1 MTSSKAW
8 LEVALNGPFTRRLQ
22 PRIPVTVEEIV
33 ADGIAC
39 AEAGA
44 AIVHVHS
51 YDAETGRQND
61 DPDLYAEIIGRIGEA
76 TGAIVY
82 PTLALGGD
90 SDARYAPVE
99 ALGEKGLMEW
109 GVVDPG
115 SANLTLHSQIER
127 DQSGLLYANADD
139 HIRRGLALA
148 VRYGFHPGYAIYE
161 PGFARSGAAW
171 AARYPGL
178 PQPIYRLMFTDDFTF
193 GFPPK
198 RYALEAYRQ
207 LLAEVAPGAPWMI
220 AGLGVDVMPIA
231 ADALAMGAGLRVG
244 LEDAPL
250 GCDRG
255 NLDLVTGAVAAM
267 RDAGF
272 EPASPDEVRSR
283 FQG

>member
-1 MTSSKAW
+1 MTASKAW

-22 PRIPVTVEEIV
+22 SLIPITVDEIV

-44 AIVHVHS
+44 AIVHVHA

-61 DPDLYAEIIGRIGEA
+61 DPDLYAEIIGRIGEK

-99 ALGEKGLMEW
+99 ALGAKGLLEW

-115 SANLTLHSQIER
+115 SANLTLRSQIAR
-127 DQSGLLYANADD
+127 DESGLLYANTDD
-139 HIRRGLALA
+139 HIRQGLELA

-198 RYALEAYRQ
+198 RYALEAYHQ
-207 LLAEVAPGAPWMI
+207 LLAEVAPDAPWMI
-220 AGLGVDVMPIA
+220 AGLGVDVLPIA
-231 ADALAMGAGLRVG
+231 ADALAMGAGIRVG

-250 GCDRG
+250 GCTRR
-255 NLDLVTGAVAAM
+255 NPELVAEAVATMKA
-267 RDAGF
+267 AGYA
-272 EPASPDEVRSR
+272 PATPDEVRAR
-283 FQG
+283 FGG